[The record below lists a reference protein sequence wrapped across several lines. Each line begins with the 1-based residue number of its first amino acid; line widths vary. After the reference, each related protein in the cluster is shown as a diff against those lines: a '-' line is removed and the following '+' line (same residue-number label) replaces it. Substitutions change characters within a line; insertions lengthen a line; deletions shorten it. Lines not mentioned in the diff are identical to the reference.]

1 MDWLIQ
7 ALMVNLGGVALASIP
22 AAILWNSTPFQRRT
36 LGHRWRGKVA
46 LIVVA
51 VALASPVLTALLAN
65 TLETVPGLSK
75 LPGAPFAFFVFG
87 YSVVIFALMLG
98 WSRNA
103 S

>member
-22 AAILWNSTPFQRRT
+22 TAILWNSTPFQHRT
-36 LGHRWRGKVA
+36 LGNRWRGKLA

-51 VALASPVLTALLAN
+51 VALVSPGLTALLAN
-65 TLETVPGLSK
+65 ALETVPGLSK
-75 LPGAPFAFFVFG
+75 LPGARFAFFVFG
-87 YSVVIFALMLG
+87 YSVVIFGLMLR
-98 WSRNA
+98 WSDKT